1 MSTARWHV
9 RAVGGFALLSLGI
22 AGCATT
28 AAKSTPAAKPIDP
41 AAGGPMVEKTR
52 EELQVAPWEIAL
64 SGVRG
69 EGETTESV
77 TAKNL
82 LDRPVTVASVNVL
95 GDAAPL
101 FAVKSAPVFPATI
114 PAHGTLSVELSFRP
128 PSDAEAGLKRAVLRF
143 QTGSERDDGP
153 ATDLSALVLQG
164 REVDAEPPLQQIV
177 ETLGYAIDVGGKE
190 LQLPEAGGAD
200 QVAASLFERARPG
213 PVAVNPVARFSED
226 GALGYGYYL
235 PGTSLKQVDTR
246 QLGVLSAGQHQTLN
260 PSLEPDAITS
270 FDPGTGRFGIW
281 MGTPEKLTFS
291 ENRRN
296 RGEQRSLARV
306 FPLRARGGAKIPD
319 AYLVAFG
326 TAARNDF
333 QDGVFVLWNVKIA
346 EAKPSAA
353 TAPIP
358 AP

>member
-1 MSTARWHV
+1 MPMGRRDVRSARYFSLWLL
-9 RAVGGFALLSLGI
+9 AVSA
-22 AGCATT
+22 CATT
-28 AAKSTPAAKPIDP
+28 KPAPAPAAAAKP
-41 AAGGPMVEKTR
+41 ALSGPTVEKTR

-82 LDRPVTVASVNVL
+82 LDRPVTVSSVNVL

-114 PAHGTLSVELSFRP
+114 PAHGSLSVELSFRP
-128 PSDAEAGLKRAVLRF
+128 PSTAEAGLKRAVLRF

-164 REVDAEPPLQQIV
+164 REVDNEPPLQQIV
-177 ETLGYAIDVGGKE
+177 ETLGYSIDVGGKE
-190 LQLPEAGGAD
+190 LQLPVTAGAD
-200 QVAASLFERARPG
+200 QVAAALFERARPA

-226 GALGYGYYL
+226 GLVPYGYYL
-235 PGTSLKQVDTR
+235 PGNSLKVVDTK
-246 QLGVLSAGQHQTLN
+246 QLGILSQGQHQTLN
-260 PSLEPDAITS
+260 PTLEPDAITS
-270 FDPGTGRFGIW
+270 FDPGPGRFGIW
-281 MGTPEKLTFS
+281 MGPPENQAYS

-296 RGEQRSLARV
+296 RGAQRSVARV
-306 FPLRARGGAKIPD
+306 FPLRSRGGEKIPD
-319 AYLVAFG
+319 AYLLAFG
-326 TAARNDF
+326 TASRNDF

-346 EAKPSAA
+346 EQKV
-353 TAPIP
+353 P
-358 AP
+358 APTASTKP